1 MAGKQQGP
9 AAAPCPVVVPAPWCP
24 PLRPPVPRG
33 SWVGVPGDKQWEHMV
48 YDLVP
53 PPWGLSLESDGGTD
67 KGTAG
72 HSWQRKGTSSPDAP
86 AGTVWRFPRRSCHT
100 GSPPAPRPRS
110 DPLAGFIFLFQ
121 RTAAD
126 PVPEAL
132 AGWGGR
138 GERSAR
144 AASTSSTHQPGWL
157 MVSRPARG
165 LRLGWGRR
173 GPARG
178 AGGTPRAGDG
188 ERLWVGGHGLGDT
201 VTKGPVSTESPPCQ
215 VGQSWGVTAGP
226 QE

>member
-1 MAGKQQGP
+1 MRGLCTSPQNREGHLQPPPRDCVMGFKSPEPPRGAKMAGKQQGP

-33 SWVGVPGDKQWEHMV
+33 ARVGVPGDKRWEHMV

-138 GERSAR
+138 GERSA
-144 AASTSSTHQPGWL
+144 
-157 MVSRPARG
+157 
-165 LRLGWGRR
+165 
-173 GPARG
+173 
-178 AGGTPRAGDG
+178 
-188 ERLWVGGHGLGDT
+188 
-201 VTKGPVSTESPPCQ
+201 
-215 VGQSWGVTAGP
+215 
-226 QE
+226 